1 MISLLVEP
9 SVVPLH
15 RIDEVV
21 AVEVALVCVKDAHQL
36 GVFFGKHFFAELHD
50 VCLKFPKLSDSFNF
64 KNKRISFFEWYLRRI
79 LLVVPA
85 QGMYEIITVLALP
98 IGIHNHSQ
106 FFVFSVVAI
115 FEEIAFVMVENP
127 TVRQM
132 RQFSQE

>member
-1 MISLLVEP
+1 
-9 SVVPLH
+9 
-15 RIDEVV
+15 
-21 AVEVALVCVKDAHQL
+21 
-36 GVFFGKHFFAELHD
+36 
-50 VCLKFPKLSDSFNF
+50 
-64 KNKRISFFEWYLRRI
+64 
-79 LLVVPA
+79 
-85 QGMYEIITVLALP
+85 MYEIITVLALP